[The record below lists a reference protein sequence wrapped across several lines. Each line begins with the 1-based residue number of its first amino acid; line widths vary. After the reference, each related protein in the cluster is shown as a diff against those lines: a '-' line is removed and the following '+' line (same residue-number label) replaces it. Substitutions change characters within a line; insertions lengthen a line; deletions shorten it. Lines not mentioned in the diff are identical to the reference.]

1 MFEFET
7 RRISRTPQ
15 KDHAMLVRALTALL
29 GLARGQ
35 TYIRSSSASVV
46 DGPMS
51 SSEAGAIN
59 VPAVFAVVLT
69 AYQQQQQRSL
79 AARSLI
85 MNDYDDDL
93 ELEAE
98 EDQGPREIKR
108 RRVYERKDWRKSGGW
123 LQLQEEGLMEPS
135 TRAFKRFR
143 GSFRVPYPFFVEL
156 VELVKQ
162 RDWFPTGQEYAVG
175 RPCIPVELKVSRTDC
190 HDSYQERRGR
200 LHATTVSGSVYSCV
214 CSSWRAPFPRT
225 LRNPHKPRK
234 KNETNSGS
242 ARRCR
247 RGRNRKILKT
257 EKGQTKVWN
266 SGSSRNGLLRGIF
279 SETFARQ
286 KFAQEKKAR
295 ILPAEDIFGSKTSF
309 PGDETK
315 FYEEILRGNFWI
327 TTKHTHTHYKTNR
340 NEFGT
345 R

>member
-7 RRISRTPQ
+7 RRISRAPQ

-35 TYIRSSSASVV
+35 TYIQSSSASVV

-51 SSEAGAIN
+51 SSEADAIN

-79 AARSLI
+79 AAWSLI

-108 RRVYERKDWRKSGGW
+108 RRVNERKDWRKSGWW
-123 LQLQEEGLMEPS
+123 LQLQDEGLMEPS
-135 TRAFKRFR
+135 TRTFKRFR

-162 RDWFPTGQEYAVG
+162 RDWFPTGQQDAVG

-190 HDSYQERRGR
+190 HDCYQEKRGR
-200 LHATTVSGSVYSCV
+200 LHATTVSGSVSSCV
-214 CSSWRAPFPRT
+214 VQQLARALPAHF
-225 LRNPHKPRK
+225 HKRDCHRAVHAFEIHINKFRQRK
-234 KNETNSGS
+234 KVSEGQKPKNSQ
-242 ARRCR
+242 
-247 RGRNRKILKT
+247 NRKRAKKTLEFRQLKKRPYGDKILYKNLEFFDKIFVPT
-257 EKGQTKVWN
+257 FCRQRFRTGEKSCRWGNVMFGHGFNTC
-266 SGSSRNGLLRGIF
+266 RIGIPVVAPTGHCT
-279 SETFARQ
+279 S
-286 KFAQEKKAR
+286 
-295 ILPAEDIFGSKTSF
+295 LSK
-309 PGDETK
+309 
-315 FYEEILRGNFWI
+315 
-327 TTKHTHTHYKTNR
+327 
-340 NEFGT
+340 
-345 R
+345 

>member
-35 TYIRSSSASVV
+35 TYIQSSSASVV
-46 DGPMS
+46 DGPTS

-59 VPAVFAVVLT
+59 VSAVFAVVLT

-79 AARSLI
+79 AAWSLI

-98 EDQGPREIKR
+98 EDQGSREIKR
-108 RRVYERKDWRKSGGW
+108 RRVYERKDWRKSGWW
-123 LQLQEEGLMEPS
+123 LQLQEGLMEPS

-156 VELVKQ
+156 LELVKQ
-162 RDWFPTGQEYAVG
+162 RDWFPTGQEDAVG

-190 HDSYQERRGR
+190 HDSYQEKRGR

-214 CSSWRAPFPRT
+214 CSSWRALFPRT

-257 EKGQTKVWN
+257 EKGQKKVWN
-266 SGSSRNGLLRGIF
+266 SGSSRNGLGG
-279 SETFARQ
+279 SYGN
-286 KFAQEKKAR
+286 K
-295 ILPAEDIFGSKTSF
+295 IL
-309 PGDETK
+309 
-315 FYEEILRGNFWI
+315 Y
-327 TTKHTHTHYKTNR
+327 
-340 NEFGT
+340 
-345 R
+345 

>member
-7 RRISRTPQ
+7 RRISSTPQ
-15 KDHAMLVRALTALL
+15 KHHAMLVRALTALL

-35 TYIRSSSASVV
+35 TYIQSSSASVV

-79 AARSLI
+79 AAWSLI

-93 ELEAE
+93 ELKAQ

-108 RRVYERKDWRKSGGW
+108 RRVYERKDWRKSGWW

-162 RDWFPTGQEYAVG
+162 RDWFPTGQEDAVG

-190 HDSYQERRGR
+190 HDSYQEKRGR
-200 LHATTVSGSVYSCV
+200 LHATTVSGGSVSSCV
-214 CSSWRAPFPRT
+214 CSSWRALFARTFINPEKKMKQFRQRKKVPEGQKPKNSQHRKRAKKSLEFRQLKKRPKKRVFFPR
-225 LRNPHKPRK
+225 
-234 KNETNSGS
+234 
-242 ARRCR
+242 
-247 RGRNRKILKT
+247 
-257 EKGQTKVWN
+257 
-266 SGSSRNGLLRGIF
+266 
-279 SETFARQ
+279 
-286 KFAQEKKAR
+286 
-295 ILPAEDIFGSKTSF
+295 
-309 PGDETK
+309 
-315 FYEEILRGNFWI
+315 NF
-327 TTKHTHTHYKTNR
+327 
-340 NEFGT
+340 
-345 R
+345 

>member
-35 TYIRSSSASVV
+35 TYIQSSSASVV

-79 AARSLI
+79 AAWSLI

-108 RRVYERKDWRKSGGW
+108 RRVYERKDWRKSGWW

-162 RDWFPTGQEYAVG
+162 RDWFPTGQEDAVG

-190 HDSYQERRGR
+190 HDSYQEKRGR

-214 CSSWRAPFPRT
+214 CSSWRALFPRT

-257 EKGQTKVWN
+257 EKGQKKVWN
-266 SGSSRNGLLRGIF
+266 SGSSRNGLTTQEFF
-279 SETFARQ
+279 S
-286 KFAQEKKAR
+286 KKY
-295 ILPAEDIFGSKTSF
+295 F
-309 PGDETK
+309 
-315 FYEEILRGNFWI
+315 
-327 TTKHTHTHYKTNR
+327 
-340 NEFGT
+340 
-345 R
+345 

>member
-35 TYIRSSSASVV
+35 TYIQSSSASVV

-79 AARSLI
+79 AAWSLI
-85 MNDYDDDL
+85 VNDYDDDL

-108 RRVYERKDWRKSGGW
+108 RRVYERKDWRKSGWW

-156 VELVKQ
+156 VKQ
-162 RDWFPTGQEYAVG
+162 RDWFPTGQEDAVG

-190 HDSYQERRGR
+190 HDSYQEKRGR
-200 LHATTVSGSVYSCV
+200 LHATTVSGSVSSCV
-214 CSSWRAPFPRT
+214 CSSWRALFPRT
-225 LRNPHKPRK
+225 F
-234 KNETNSGS
+234 
-242 ARRCR
+242 
-247 RGRNRKILKT
+247 I
-257 EKGQTKVWN
+257 
-266 SGSSRNGLLRGIF
+266 NGTVTGLY
-279 SETFARQ
+279 T
-286 KFAQEKKAR
+286 
-295 ILPAEDIFGSKTSF
+295 PSKST
-309 PGDETK
+309 
-315 FYEEILRGNFWI
+315 
-327 TTKHTHTHYKTNR
+327 
-340 NEFGT
+340 
-345 R
+345 